1 MNPISTIDL
10 AELTCQYAVEGRTK
24 EGRFPNC
31 PGRRGDRSLKSR
43 NVFDNL
49 SVAENDLIRENEIVI
64 TRRRHYGQR
73 VGLGHDAALC

>member
-1 MNPISTIDL
+1 MVGLLPI
-10 AELTCQYAVEGRTK
+10 AR
-24 EGRFPNC
+24 
-31 PGRRGDRSLKSR
+31 GRRGHRSLKSR